1 MNGQLSSSTHVFL
14 YPGNMLTV
22 CWVAVSCYLMCL
34 LCGIRDSFV
43 LLWQISIQL
52 YVGREKALTLVC
64 VQSMQLST
72 SATLCRTLPTPASP
86 QPSSRCWTSG

>member
-1 MNGQLSSSTHVFL
+1 MCSVSWQHAHCVLGGSQLLFDV
-14 YPGNMLTV
+14 P
-22 CWVAVSCYLMCL
+22 AVWHQ
-34 LCGIRDSFV
+34 RFFV
-43 LLWQISIQL
+43 LLWQISVQL